1 MNTGNTTTEER
12 TSTETSTATEANAPT
27 RRKKTVHTAI
37 DKILIS
43 TFVSQ
48 IAICIIIVFGFLISI
63 FRTYNSESTPND
75 ATTLSLIGMAISV
88 WIGLNI
94 YNAISKEDLLAL
106 KENLRVLKENL
117 LPLEEDLLPLKE
129 ELQLTKNELQNL
141 KEELQLQLNTAQSTT
156 KKATEQMYTE
166 ILKSKFRMSSSN
178 TASKYFAMQ
187 LGRVD
192 PFPAEIYEII
202 LELEDL
208 FQISYRLYGE
218 HISSKDNPIGARLA
232 EQLAKMAI
240 ELEHSGTLNS
250 EQCSFLM
257 GYANWRWGDF
267 LYYQARYNTP
277 VGSSESKH
285 FAECAIAHYKDV
297 MGFLFSIKDINGFYQ
312 HIYSNPEN
320 KDTLCYLANDIAATY
335 IDIIRDLSEN
345 QLSEAID
352 AEIFAVKYSEGIPN
366 RVRER
371 FFRNL
376 GCAYEKR
383 DDDQKALEHYKK
395 AYQTYSG
402 NYLCAHCIGS
412 LYRKLALRYIYS
424 DLTLQELAE
433 KELTD
438 VSKAEIDKVDSRDQP
453 DLKQKLQ
460 KAIYWYTIKQTN
472 NHGKAESRLV
482 ELNYFMYKLTNDSTY
497 WCRKDEAKEHEDFTN
512 EILNR
517 EQQSDK

>member
-1 MNTGNTTTEER
+1 M
-12 TSTETSTATEANAPT
+12 
-27 RRKKTVHTAI
+27 
-37 DKILIS
+37 
-43 TFVSQ
+43 
-48 IAICIIIVFGFLISI
+48 
-63 FRTYNSESTPND
+63 
-75 ATTLSLIGMAISV
+75 
-88 WIGLNI
+88 
-94 YNAISKEDLLAL
+94 
-106 KENLRVLKENL
+106 
-117 LPLEEDLLPLKE
+117 EEDLLPLKE

-141 KEELQLQLNTAQSTT
+141 KEELQLQLNAAQSAT

-178 TASKYFAMQ
+178 TASKFFAMQ
-187 LGRVD
+187 LDRVD
-192 PFPAEIYEII
+192 SFPAEIYERI

-218 HISSKDNPIGARLA
+218 HISSKDNPTGARLA
-232 EQLAKMAI
+232 EQLTKRVI
-240 ELEHSGTLNS
+240 ELEHSGTLNK

-277 VGSSESKH
+277 VGSRESKY
-285 FAECAIAHYKDV
+285 FAECAIARYKDV
-297 MGFLFSIKDINGFYQ
+297 MSFLFSIKDINGFYQ
-312 HIYSNPEN
+312 HIFSNPEN
-320 KDTLCYLANDIAATY
+320 KDYLCYLANDIAAAY
-335 IDIIRDLSEN
+335 IDIINDLSEK

-383 DDDQKALEHYKK
+383 NDGEKALEQYKM

-412 LYRKLALRYIYS
+412 LYRKLALRHFYS
-424 DLTLQELAE
+424 DLTLIELA
-433 KELTD
+433 KKKLTD
-438 VSKAEIDKVDSRDQP
+438 ISKTEIDKVKKSCDQHE
-453 DLKQKLQ
+453 LKEKLQ

-482 ELNYFMYKLTNDSTY
+482 ELNLFLYMLTNDSTY
-497 WCRKDEAKEHEDFTN
+497 WCRKEEAIEHEYFTN